1 MKLRLGQPVDGADG
15 PYGEL
20 ADVVIDPDTATV
32 THLVIEPHHE
42 HDEALLLPTWLTSS
56 ADGRI
61 EVGLDRAHIRR
72 LPRVA
77 FSNYTQASDRV
88 SLDDEWD
95 FGVRTVRPLSTVDWS
110 GVPLAIDVVRVDY
123 DRIPAGEC
131 EIRRRSTVETSD
143 GRAVGH
149 VAGLI
154 TEDEHT
160 VAGDIVD
167 GDSVGEHI
175 VDGDSVGEHIVD
187 GDSVGE
193 HIVGEHIVGVA
204 VRCGFPGLRRRVVV
218 PLSSVATVATD
229 RIRLSIDRD
238 AFRRLPATRS
248 RSGGQ
253 KS

>member
-167 GDSVGEHI
+167 EDI
-175 VDGDSVGEHIVD
+175 
-187 GDSVGE
+187 VGE